1 MTLDEYMQTAEGNV
15 AIGAASGYFFIGTKE
30 QYDKDIDKLHKRA
43 VSLAREALC
52 DANKKI
58 KALQDGGFNSVEV
71 FIYVPKTTDP
81 EILKGS
87 FASWK
92 MAADELTQKAK
103 LLRGFTE
110 KYESVVRSK
119 ERAERIINS
128 LPYRERRIK
137 EKYKS
142 ITEDKMIVIIEGD
155 ECGRFWDMSEA
166 ERSRDD
172 KSKDIKHNA

>member
-1 MTLDEYMQTAEGNV
+1 MTLDEYMQTTEGNV

-30 QYDKDIDKLHKRA
+30 QYDKDIDKLHKMA
-43 VSLAREALC
+43 VSLAKEALC
-52 DANKKI
+52 DANKRI
-58 KALQDGGFNSVEV
+58 EALQSGVFNSVEV
-71 FIYVPKTTDP
+71 FVYVPKTTDP

-110 KYESVVRSK
+110 KYESAVRSK

-137 EKYKS
+137 EKYES

-155 ECGRFWDMSEA
+155 ECGRLCDMSEA

-172 KSKDIKHNA
+172 TSENHKHNA